1 MMGISKQ
8 AMLYYP
14 QYKVNVMKQIT
25 INAYSFNE
33 LEGKAKDKAR
43 QHYYENINY
52 FWGDEHLEGIK
63 RFLELFNIR
72 LVNWA
77 YDEYHADFETD
88 INDCKFQNLSK
99 KRVNAL
105 IKSFNV
111 SYCADET
118 LIIAFNES
126 YSEHGSIKLAIEYAL
141 QQSGNDLKTD
151 IAYHYTDEYMNQYFD
166 ANEYFFTQDG
176 KVI

>member
-1 MMGISKQ
+1 
-8 AMLYYP
+8 
-14 QYKVNVMKQIT
+14 MKQIT
-25 INAYSFNE
+25 IDTYSFKE

-43 QHYYENINY
+43 DYYYRNVDY
-52 FWGDEHLEGIK
+52 FWGDEHIEGVK
-63 RFLELFNIR
+63 RFLALFNVS

-88 INDCKFQNLSK
+88 INDCKFQGLNK

-105 IKSFNV
+105 IKSFDV
-111 SYCADET
+111 HYCAGGT
-118 LIIAFNES
+118 LVIAFNES

-141 QQSGNDLKTD
+141 QQSGDDLKTD
-151 IAYHYTDEYMNQYFD
+151 IAHHYTDESVQDYFD

>member
-1 MMGISKQ
+1 
-8 AMLYYP
+8 
-14 QYKVNVMKQIT
+14 MKQIT

-33 LEGKAKDKAR
+33 LEGKAQDKAR
-43 QHYYENINY
+43 NYYCENINY
-52 FWGDEHLEGIK
+52 FWGDEHLEGVK
-63 RFLELFNIR
+63 RFLELFNVSLI
-72 LVNWA
+72 NWA

-99 KRVNAL
+99 KRVNDL
-105 IKSFNV
+105 VKSFNV

-118 LIIAFNES
+118 LVVAFNES

-141 QQSGNDLKTD
+141 QQSGNDLRND
-151 IAYHYTDEYMNQYFD
+151 VALHYTDNVMADYFD
-166 ANEYFFTQDG
+166 SNDYFFTEDG

>member
-1 MMGISKQ
+1 
-8 AMLYYP
+8 
-14 QYKVNVMKQIT
+14 MKQIT
-25 INAYSFNE
+25 INAYQFNE
-33 LEGKAKDKAR
+33 LSDKAQQKAR
-43 QHYYENINY
+43 HYYYENINY
-52 FWGDEHLEGIK
+52 FWGDEHIEGVK

-88 INDCKFQNLSK
+88 INDCKFQGFSK

-118 LIIAFNES
+118 LVAAFNES
-126 YSEHGSIKLAIEYAL
+126 YSEHGSIRLAIQEVL
-141 QQSGNDLKTD
+141 RQSSLDLRNDITL
-151 IAYHYTDEYMNQYFD
+151 HYTDNVMADYFD
-166 ANEYFFTQDG
+166 SNDYFFTEDG

>member
-1 MMGISKQ
+1 
-8 AMLYYP
+8 
-14 QYKVNVMKQIT
+14 MKQIT

-33 LEGKAKDKAR
+33 LEGKAQDKAR
-43 QHYYENINY
+43 HYYCENINY
-52 FWGDEHLEGIK
+52 FWGDEHIEGVK
-63 RFLELFNIR
+63 RFLELFNVSLI
-72 LVNWA
+72 NWA

-88 INDCKFQNLSK
+88 INDCKFQGLSK

-118 LIIAFNES
+118 LVIAFNES
-126 YSEHGSIKLAIEYAL
+126 YSEHGSIKLAIEEAL
-141 QQSGNDLKTD
+141 RQSGIDLRNDVTL
-151 IAYHYTDEYMNQYFD
+151 HYTDNVMADYFD
-166 ANEYFFTQDG
+166 SNEYFFTEDG

>member
-1 MMGISKQ
+1 
-8 AMLYYP
+8 
-14 QYKVNVMKQIT
+14 MKQIT

-43 QHYYENINY
+43 QHYYENIDY
-52 FWGDEHLEGIK
+52 SWGDEHLEGIK

-126 YSEHGSIKLAIEYAL
+126 YSKYGSIKLAIEYAL
-141 QQSGNDLKTD
+141 EQSGNDLKTD

>member
-1 MMGISKQ
+1 
-8 AMLYYP
+8 
-14 QYKVNVMKQIT
+14 MKQIT

-33 LEGKAKDKAR
+33 LEGKAQDKAR
-43 QHYYENINY
+43 NYYCENINY
-52 FWGDEHLEGIK
+52 FWGDEHLEGVK
-63 RFLELFNIR
+63 RFLELFNVSLI
-72 LVNWA
+72 NWA

-88 INDCKFQNLSK
+88 INDCKFQGFSK

-118 LIIAFNES
+118 LVTAFNES

-141 QQSGNDLKTD
+141 QQSGDDLKND
-151 IAYHYTDEYMNQYFD
+151 IAYHYTDESMADYFD

>member
-1 MMGISKQ
+1 
-8 AMLYYP
+8 
-14 QYKVNVMKQIT
+14 MKQIT
-25 INAYSFNE
+25 IDAYSFNE
-33 LEGKAKDKAR
+33 LEGKAQDKAR
-43 QHYYENINY
+43 NYYYENINY
-52 FWGDEHLEGIK
+52 FWGSEHIGGVK
-63 RFLELFNIR
+63 RFLEIFNIR

-88 INDCKFQNLSK
+88 INDCKFQGFSK

-118 LIIAFNES
+118 LVTAFNES
-126 YSEHGSIKLAIEYAL
+126 YSEHGSIKLAIQEAL
-141 QQSGNDLKTD
+141 RQSEIDLRNDVTL
-151 IAYHYTDEYMNQYFD
+151 HYTDESIAYYF
-166 ANEYFFTQDG
+166 NVTESLFTEDG

>member
-1 MMGISKQ
+1 
-8 AMLYYP
+8 
-14 QYKVNVMKQIT
+14 MKQIT
-25 INAYSFNE
+25 INAYTFNE
-33 LEGKAKDKAR
+33 LEGKAQQKAR
-43 QHYYENINY
+43 HYYYENINY
-52 FWGDEHLEGIK
+52 SWGDEHLEGVK
-63 RFLELFNIR
+63 RFLGLFNIS

-88 INDCKFQNLSK
+88 IKACKFQNLSK

-118 LIIAFNES
+118 LVMAFNES
-126 YSEHGSIKLAIEYAL
+126 YSENGSIKLAIQEAL
-141 QQSGNDLKTD
+141 RQSSLDLKND
-151 IAYHYTDEYMNQYFD
+151 IAYHYTDNVMADYFD
-166 ANEYFFTQDG
+166 SNDYFFTQDG

>member
-1 MMGISKQ
+1 
-8 AMLYYP
+8 
-14 QYKVNVMKQIT
+14 MKQIT
-25 INAYSFNE
+25 INAYTFNE
-33 LEGKAKDKAR
+33 LEGKAQDKAR
-43 QHYYENINY
+43 NYYYENINY
-52 FWGDEHLEGIK
+52 FWGDEHLEGVK

-77 YDEYHADFETD
+77 YDEYHAYFETN
-88 INDCKFQNLSK
+88 INDCKFQGFSK

-105 IKSFNV
+105 IKSFDV

-118 LIIAFNES
+118 LVVAFNES
-126 YSEHGSIKLAIEYAL
+126 YSEHGSIRLAIQEAL
-141 QQSGNDLKTD
+141 RQSSLDLKND
-151 IAYHYTDEYMNQYFD
+151 IAYHYTDESMADYFE

>member
-1 MMGISKQ
+1 
-8 AMLYYP
+8 
-14 QYKVNVMKQIT
+14 MKQIT

-33 LEGKAKDKAR
+33 LSDKAKDKAR
-43 QHYYENINY
+43 DYYYQNIGY
-52 FWGDEHLEGIK
+52 YWGDEHLEGVK

-77 YDEYHADFETD
+77 YDEYRCDFMTD
-88 INDCKFQNLSK
+88 INDCKFQGFSK

-118 LIIAFNES
+118 LVMAFNES
-126 YSEHGSIKLAIEYAL
+126 YSEHGSIKLAIEEAL
-141 QQSGNDLKTD
+141 RQSEIDLKND
-151 IAYHYTDEYMNQYFD
+151 IAHHYTDESMADFFE
-166 ANEYFFTQDG
+166 ANDYFFTQGG
-176 KVI
+176 KII

>member
-1 MMGISKQ
+1 
-8 AMLYYP
+8 
-14 QYKVNVMKQIT
+14 MKQIT

-43 QHYYENINY
+43 DYYYQNINY
-52 FWGDEHLEGIK
+52 FWGDEHIEGVK
-63 RFLELFNIR
+63 RFLELFNVS

-77 YDEYHADFETD
+77 YDEYHADFETNID
-88 INDCKFQNLSK
+88 ACKFQGLSK

-118 LIIAFNES
+118 LVVAFNES

-151 IAYHYTDEYMNQYFD
+151 IAYHYTDEYMNQYFE
-166 ANEYFFTQDG
+166 ANEYLFTIDG

>member
-1 MMGISKQ
+1 
-8 AMLYYP
+8 
-14 QYKVNVMKQIT
+14 MKQIT

-33 LEGKAKDKAR
+33 LEGKAQDKAR
-43 QHYYENINY
+43 NYYYENINY
-52 FWGDEHLEGIK
+52 FWGDEHLEGVK

-88 INDCKFQNLSK
+88 INDCKFQGFSK

-118 LIIAFNES
+118 LVMAFNES
-126 YSEHGSIKLAIEYAL
+126 YSEHGSIKLAIEEAL
-141 QQSGNDLKTD
+141 RQSEIDLRNDVTL
-151 IAYHYTDEYMNQYFD
+151 HYTDEVMSGYFED
-166 ANEYFFTQDG
+166 NEYFFTQDG
-176 KVI
+176 KII

>member
-1 MMGISKQ
+1 
-8 AMLYYP
+8 
-14 QYKVNVMKQIT
+14 MKQIT
-25 INAYSFNE
+25 INAYTFNE
-33 LEGKAKDKAR
+33 LEGKAQDKAR
-43 QHYYENINY
+43 NYYYENINY
-52 FWGDEHLEGIK
+52 FWGDEHLEGVK

-77 YDEYHADFETD
+77 YDEYNADFETD
-88 INDCKFQNLSK
+88 IHDCKFQGFSK

-105 IKSFNV
+105 IKSFDV

-118 LIIAFNES
+118 LVIAFNES

-141 QQSGNDLKTD
+141 EQSGDVLKNDIKH
-151 IAYHYTDEYMNQYFD
+151 HYTDECMRDFFE
-166 ANEYFFTQDG
+166 ANDYFFTQDG